1 MDPRFATAA
10 LLLGALVACSPATEA
25 PPTEARGEA
34 APPAA
39 SAQAGPA
46 PAASAQGDCD
56 LFSSDELREAFAG
69 QLSARRASGRGGRGS
84 GCTYSLAE
92 VSESE
97 LVLQAGDQAAFDA
110 RKQAYSSQSGL
121 GMEPLDIGREAWL
134 VNGAQVI
141 AVREDGA
148 SVSLGLMMITFNQ
161 PAPVSDEQV
170 RDGLVQL
177 SRLAL
182 ERL

>member
-10 LLLGALVACSPATEA
+10 LLLGGLVACSPATQA
-25 PPTEARGEA
+25 PPENGPGAA

-39 SAQAGPA
+39 AAQAQPA
-46 PAASAQGDCD
+46 PAAGTQGDCD
-56 LFSSDELREAFAG
+56 LFSTDELREAFAG

-84 GCTYSLAE
+84 GCTYSVAE
-92 VSESE
+92 VDESE

-110 RKQAYSSQSGL
+110 RKQSYSSQSGVS
-121 GMEPLDIGREAWL
+121 MEPLDIGREAWL

-141 AVREDGA
+141 AVREDGG
-148 SVSLGLMMITFNQ
+148 SVSLGLLMITFNQ
-161 PAPVSDEQV
+161 PTPVSDEQV
-170 RDGLVQL
+170 REGLVQL